1 MKIAKPKMEIP
12 SYKFYKIQVVKPKLK
27 MTISNIIYH
36 LQFCSKD
43 SRHFE
48 MSTPKMKNPLEN
60 VGILLS
66 IFVKMCL
73 KVFACYDVHNLFEN
87 WNYI

>member
-1 MKIAKPKMEIP
+1 
-12 SYKFYKIQVVKPKLK
+12 
-27 MTISNIIYH
+27 MTNSNIIYH

-43 SRHFE
+43 YGHFE
-48 MSTPKMKNPLEN
+48 TSTLKIKNPLEN

-87 WNYI
+87 WNYIYY